1 MCVNRKNKEKL
12 FYNLLTNSSMRKLF
26 LSLVVLFVGVAGL
39 FAQNP
44 MEQFP
49 LDPEVRVG
57 VLDNGMTYF
66 IRHNEK
72 PKGQASFYIYHDVG
86 AIQEEDDQQGLA
98 HFLEHMAF
106 NGSVNLPG
114 KQMIEKLESIG
125 VQFGYNL
132 NAFTSW
138 DCTEYMIKDCPVTE
152 ENLDLALLIL
162 HDWSQFIALQPEE
175 IDSERGVIM
184 EELRTRD
191 GAGLRAQN
199 DMLKNL
205 FKGTLYEHRNL
216 IGYLDGLQSFD
227 QQALVNFYKKWYR
240 PEYQALVIVGDIDV
254 DQVEAK
260 IKALMADIPA
270 SPADAAQKEV
280 IVVPATE
287 EPIVSVFTDPELTQ
301 SSVMMFARREALPK
315 ELKNTLIGYSFDV
328 VNSFVTIMMNNR
340 FQEITQAADAPFLNG
355 GMDEGSFGICPTME
369 ATMFSATA
377 HESRINDAFRA
388 VYTEMERMRR
398 YGFTAGEFERAKQ
411 EILRWSER
419 QYTNRNDVRN
429 DEYAQRY
436 LDYYAKGT
444 SMMDAETEWQ
454 LDQMIINS
462 LTVNDINQSYAQIA
476 QPNQNLVILA
486 RSPKKEGVVVP
497 TAEELL
503 AIKAEVEASDI
514 EPYKDNTVI
523 EPLIAKNVKLKGSTA
538 KVTDVNESLGYT
550 EWTLKN
556 GIKVV
561 VRPSTLKA
569 DEVRI
574 SATSKGGCSMLSDE
588 EYYHGQFLGMVMSNS
603 GIGKFNAN
611 ELSKQLS
618 GKSAYASVGVDH
630 YEHAVNAGGSPKDI
644 ETILQLMY
652 LNFTAPRFD
661 QTDLDN
667 LKKMYIPYFTNM
679 ESDPDYICSKEFSKT
694 LYQNHARRQVTSGAQ
709 IEALNIQALQ
719 SVHRQLFGDVDSF
732 RFVIVGN
739 VDLNTLKPLVEKYI
753 GSLPTSKKV
762 KYDVV
767 NDGVSYAK
775 NGVVNDFRAT
785 MQQPKVSVRLV
796 YTGAMADNAK
806 NRLIVDLLSRALDN
820 RYMVSIREEKGG
832 TYGVSV
838 QGGID
843 EYPSENYFVGI
854 VFDTNEQLADELV
867 EICDMEIKKI
877 AEEGPLAEDV
887 AKAKEFLQKNYRNV
901 LENNGGWMSAITRW
915 YEEGYNYKDEY
926 LDILESVTLD
936 DIKAFAAQLLA
947 DGNRVLVLMR
957 PEVAAE

>member
-1 MCVNRKNKEKL
+1 
-12 FYNLLTNSSMRKLF
+12 MRKLF
-26 LSLVVLFVGVAGL
+26 VSLVALFIGVASIN
-39 FAQNP
+39 AQDP
-44 MEQFP
+44 TQQLP

-57 VLDNGMTYF
+57 VLENGMTYY

-106 NGSVNLPG
+106 NGSKNLPG

-138 DCTEYMIKDCPVTE
+138 DCTEYMIKDCPITE

-191 GAGLRAQN
+191 GGNLRAQN
-199 DMLKNL
+199 DMIKKL
-205 FKGTLYEHRNL
+205 FQGTLYEHRNL
-216 IGYLDGLQSFD
+216 IGYLDGLKSFD

-260 IKALMADIPA
+260 IKTLMADIPA

-280 IVVPATE
+280 IMVPATE
-287 EPIVSVFTDPELTQ
+287 EPIISVFTDPELTQ
-301 SSVMMFARREALPK
+301 SSVMMFARRDALPK
-315 ELKNTLIGYSFDV
+315 EYKNTIIGYTYDIIQ
-328 VNSFVTIMMNNR
+328 SFVTVMMNAR
-340 FQEITQAADAPFLNG
+340 FEEIAQAADAPFLGG
-355 GMDEGSFGICPTME
+355 GMDEGSIGICPTME
-369 ATMFSATA
+369 NTMFSVTA
-377 HESRINDAFRA
+377 HENRIDEAFRA
-388 VYTEMERMRR
+388 MYTEMERMRR
-398 YGFTAGEFERAKQ
+398 HGFTAGEFERAKQ
-411 EILRWSER
+411 EILRWAER
-419 QYTNRNDVRN
+419 GYTNRNDVRN

-436 LDYYAKGT
+436 LDHYAEGT
-444 SMMDAETEWQ
+444 PMMDAETEWQ
-454 LDQMIINS
+454 LDQMFINS
-462 LTVNDINQSYAQIA
+462 LTVDAVNQSYAQMA
-476 QPNQNLVILA
+476 RPNENLVILA
-486 RSPKKEGVVVP
+486 RAPQKEGMVVP
-497 TAEELL
+497 TAED
-503 AIKAEVEASDI
+503 IKAIIAEVSAAEIEA
-514 EPYKDNTVI
+514 YADNTVI
-523 EPLIAKNVKLKGSTA
+523 EPLIDPAKKLKASKVKATA
-538 KVTDVNESLGYT
+538 KNESLGYT

-574 SATSKGGCSMLSDE
+574 SANAKGGCSMLTDE
-588 EYYHGQFLGMVMSNS
+588 EYYQGAFLGMVMGNS
-603 GIGKFNAN
+603 GIGKFSTT
-611 ELSKQLS
+611 ELNKQLS
-618 GKSAYASVGVDH
+618 GKSAYASVGVDA

-652 LNFTAPRFD
+652 LNFTSPRFD

-667 LKKMYIPYFTNM
+667 LKKMYIPYFGNM
-679 ESDPDYICSKEFSKT
+679 ESDPNYICSKELQKT
-694 LYQNHARRQVTSGAQ
+694 LYGNHARRQITSAAQ
-709 IEALNIQALQ
+709 IEALNIPALK
-719 SVHRQLFGDVDSF
+719 SVHSKLFGYADDF

-753 GSLPTSKKV
+753 GALPTSKKV
-762 KYDVV
+762 EYAVV
-767 NDGVSYAK
+767 DDGVRMAK
-775 NGVVNDFRAT
+775 GGVTNDFRTT
-785 MQQPKVSVRLV
+785 MQQPKVSVYL
-796 YTGAMADNAK
+796 TFNGDMADNAK

-838 QGGID
+838 QGAIE
-843 EYPSENYFVGI
+843 EYPVENYFMAI
-854 VFDTNEQLADELV
+854 VFDTNEALADELI
-867 EICDMEIKKI
+867 EICDKEIRKI

-887 AKAKEFLQKNYRNV
+887 AKAKEFLQKNYNNV

-915 YEEGYNYKDEY
+915 YEEGYNYKEEY
-926 LDILESVTLD
+926 LGILESVTLD
-936 DIKAFAAQLLA
+936 DIKAFAAQILK
-947 DGNRVLVLMR
+947 DGNRSLVVMR